1 MLKNWLKIY
10 WYNAKRNKFY
20 FLLNV
25 LGLAIG
31 LSAVI
36 ISYLY
41 YAEEKSY
48 DKWHPY
54 SDRVFS
60 IETKFS
66 VADNDSWATL
76 SYPYGAALM
85 DLSDEVE
92 DYAYSDGYYQG
103 GMLSVNGKYKS
114 FERACYSQ
122 SDFFKIFP
130 FEILNGNKQKP
141 FDGPDQVL
149 IKDTYVEYLFNEK
162 DPIGQTIELWGKVFT
177 VKGIYK
183 GAETLSSMDPNMVF
197 NNLDER
203 VKEAIASNGW
213 GNYSSALWLKLKT
226 PESKGIVEKQLLDIY
241 NEKVIAPVAK
251 SRGISAAEFKKEN
264 GYEDLT
270 FYLHSLSTQRL
281 MKEAYKNATPE
292 GIANVNRIYIALGLS
307 VMIML
312 LSVFNYINITT
323 VQVMNRGKEV
333 GMRKTL
339 GASRG
344 GMMMQ
349 NYFESGLTVLISII
363 ISFVI
368 VEYSLPSLRV
378 FFKAKLLF
386 NILEYIPQVL
396 LFLVMVVFLVGT
408 IPALY
413 ISSFRTIEVLKGTV
427 KRSKKGIWFK
437 NTLLTVQFVV
447 ACFFIIGSLIVNQQV
462 NYMLSKDLGYKA
474 DQIVGVSYN
483 LKKDLRKNTLPIYQR
498 LKEDILKINGVE
510 GASAWSLAMG
520 GKSYASVGYSYQ
532 GNQIQ
537 AGVAAM
543 DYDFFDLFDIKLKE
557 GRALSREFASDSI
570 NNVLLNEKAISMMGL
585 KDPIGKSFDWN
596 ENKVTIVGV
605 VKDFNLFGLNEDYR
619 PMIFLSLDLEEGWG
633 SNMSEMS
640 IKINAENAKETMD
653 AIEQVWKKH
662 DISDLPFTYEF
673 VDKRFAKSFDKT
685 IQERNVFMVLNGL
698 VVFIALFGLFSLAS
712 FSINSRLKE
721 VAIRKVLGASA
732 ESLIKQ
738 LTAQYIIYCLLGFG
752 LAVFPSYYFLN
763 KWLSDYAFRIEIGVL
778 PFIICFLIIVVLTLL
793 IVFSRAYKA
802 TKINVLKYIKY
813 E

>member
-31 LSAVI
+31 ISAVI

-60 IETKFS
+60 IETEFS
-66 VADNDSWATL
+66 ENESWPSL
-76 SYPYGAALM
+76 SYPYGEALKNM
-85 DLSDEVE
+85 SEEVE
-92 DYAYSDGYYQG
+92 AYSYLDSHYQG
-103 GMLSVNGKYKS
+103 GTLSVNGESKS
-114 FERACYSQ
+114 FERACYGQ
-122 SDFFKIFP
+122 STFFEIFP
-130 FEILNGNKQKP
+130 FEILSGNKQKP
-141 FDGPDQVL
+141 FDGPDQVF
-149 IKDTYVEYLFNEK
+149 INDTYVKYLFNDK

-177 VKGIYK
+177 IKGIFK
-183 GAETLSSMDPNMVF
+183 GTTTLSSIDPNLVF
-197 NNLDER
+197 NNVDER

-213 GNYSSALWLKLKT
+213 GNYSSALWLKLKK
-226 PESKGIVEKQLLDIY
+226 PESKEIVEKQLLEIY
-241 NEKVIAPVAK
+241 NVQVLAPVAK
-251 SRGISAAEFKKEN
+251 SKGLSVDEFKKEN
-264 GYEDLT
+264 DYNLT
-270 FYLHSLSTQRL
+270 FYLHDLIGQRL
-281 MKEAYKNATPE
+281 MKEVNKNALPE
-292 GIANVNRIYIALGLS
+292 GVANVNRIYIALGLS

-333 GMRKTL
+333 GMRKAF
-339 GASRG
+339 GATRG
-344 GMMMQ
+344 EMMIQ

-386 NILEYIPQVL
+386 NVLEYIPQVL
-396 LFLVMVVFLVGT
+396 VFLLVVVFLVGT

-413 ISSFRTIEVLKGTV
+413 ISSFKTIEVLKGTI
-427 KRSKKGIWFK
+427 KRSKRGIWFK

-447 ACFFIIGSLIVNQQV
+447 ACFFIIGSFIVNQQV
-462 NYMLSKDLGYKA
+462 NYMLHKDLGYKA

-483 LKKDLRKNTLPIYQR
+483 LKKDLKNNTLPIYQR
-498 LKEDILKINGVE
+498 LKEDILKIKGVE
-510 GASAWSLAMG
+510 GASAWSLVMG
-520 GKSYASVGYSYQ
+520 GKSYTSVGYSYQ

-543 DYDFFDLFDIKLKE
+543 DYDFLDLFDIKLKE
-557 GRALSREFASDSI
+557 GRTLSRDFASDSI
-570 NNVLLNEKAISMMGL
+570 KNVLLNEKAVAMMGI
-585 KDPIGKSFDWN
+585 KDPLGKTFDWN
-596 ENKVTIVGV
+596 EEKVTIVGV
-605 VKDFNLFGLNEDYR
+605 VKDFNLFGLKEDYR
-619 PMIFLSLDLEEGWG
+619 PMVFMSLDFEKGWG

-640 IKINAENAKETMD
+640 IKINAENAQEIMD
-653 AIEQVWKKH
+653 AIEKVWKKH
-662 DISDLPFTYEF
+662 NISDAPFTYEF
-673 VDKRFAKSFDKT
+673 VDKRFAQSFDKT
-685 IQERNVFMVLNGL
+685 IQERNVFIVLNGL

-752 LAVFPSYYFLN
+752 LAVFPSYYLLN